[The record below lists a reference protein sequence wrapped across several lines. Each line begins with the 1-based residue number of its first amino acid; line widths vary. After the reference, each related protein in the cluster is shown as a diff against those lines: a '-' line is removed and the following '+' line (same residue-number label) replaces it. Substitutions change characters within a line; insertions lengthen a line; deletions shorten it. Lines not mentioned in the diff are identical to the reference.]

1 MKCYSLNRKG
11 TCVWVQWLKPIIL
24 ATRKAE
30 IREDCGSK
38 SAPSPSLP
46 HKKEKEK
53 CKCIT

>member
-38 SAPSPSLP
+38 SVPSLP
-46 HKKEKEK
+46 SPTKKRKK
-53 CKCIT
+53 NVNV